1 MKNKIYHIKKYF
13 FILFIIISCLLI
25 FCKFGSNEISLFY
38 ITYQLKNNPISEKD
52 IKIFVIN
59 LDHSTNRYNNINK
72 QFIDINLSYER
83 FSAVDGYALPIT
95 NQKGEKFTGLDVK
108 NNSSL
113 LSLDNNY
120 TIFCPS
126 ENINYYANSKILN
139 RTLTAGEFGCYCSH
153 REIWPKMVE
162 ENIPYALILED
173 DAILE
178 ENFYQ
183 KFSTII
189 KSLPSDW
196 DLAYLFL
203 MHLPKQKFYKIYNNP
218 YLKKTN
224 TQRYFYTSTGY
235 LINLKAAT
243 KLLKYSKSF
252 SEPIDDSIAQEVA
265 DSRIQAYITTPFLI
279 TTDFKN
285 STIIEMGR
293 PD

>member
-1 MKNKIYHIKKYF
+1 MKNKIYYIKKYY
-13 FILFIIISCLLI
+13 FIIFIIISCLLI

-38 ITYQLKNNPISEKD
+38 ITYQLKTIPISEKD

-59 LDHSTNRYNNINK
+59 LDYSTSRHNNINK
-72 QFIDINLSYER
+72 QFIHINLPYER
-83 FSAVDGYALPIT
+83 FRAVNGYELSIA
-95 NQKGEKFTGLDVK
+95 NQKGEKFTGLDLK
-108 NNSSL
+108 NNPSL

-126 ENINYYANSKILN
+126 ENINYYALN

-153 REIWPKMVE
+153 REIWLKMVE

-173 DAILE
+173 DAILG
-178 ENFYQ
+178 ENFYK

-196 DLAYLFL
+196 DLVYLFL
-203 MHLPKQKFYKIYNNP
+203 MHLPRQKFYKIYNNP
-218 YLKKTN
+218 YLKKIN

-279 TTDFKN
+279 NTDFKD